1 MTMLNPLALLG
12 LLFLPVL
19 IVLYLF
25 RPDPRKKQSTSY
37 FLWKAAVPESAGGTF
52 ANRLQNN
59 PLLWLQL
66 LFLLLII
73 LFLCRLATP
82 WISQKPASN
91 RVIIMIDRSASMR
104 AEGAFEKAR
113 ESALEGVDGM
123 LGATFSGSTTEVMLI
138 AVDREPRVLVPFTK
152 DEATLTQ
159 ALESLEVTDLPDG
172 MDELGPF
179 VRSLVKAHRAQVW
192 VFSDHLPES
201 LRVSGVQYSSLAG
214 EADDN
219 AGIVSFSVR
228 APDPERGQDRPFVY
242 ARVENFSGVAQQ
254 RLLKVEKVYTDD
266 PRRAE
271 ATVLEQSL
279 LIPVGAGETIIQ
291 PVSAA
296 RFAVDEPSL
305 FRLTLSPLPGHDA
318 DALSS
323 DDLAYTVVPPF
334 REDKILVA
342 TAEGVDAGFLLRA
355 IAASSDV
362 KVITLPEY
370 LRQANPDPL
379 NLLIVPEGFRLPSG
393 LETRSLFVLAP
404 NPVDEKVP
412 VERLTEV
419 EETTPL
425 VGDSGVEW
433 TRQKVQIT
441 SKAPA
446 KAGETVLLQTVS
458 GPALT
463 LGGQEQG
470 LPTLHW
476 RFPLSYSSLPLSSGL
491 PVVVGRFLDG
501 YSRHTGVPYAG
512 SLSTGQTVAR
522 PNGQSWKGELNFEP
536 LSGQDAVASVDG
548 EATLLFPPDQIGV
561 YSLVGRSGAQPVAVN
576 LYSYQESRMPR
587 DAEDLNFGEVDGPV
601 QEQTQSGTIQYR
613 VIGLP
618 FLIIAFLLLLLEA
631 FVFLKRGRP

>member
-1 MTMLNPLALLG
+1 MLNPLALLG
-12 LLFLPVL
+12 LLFLPLL

-25 RPDPRKKQSTSY
+25 RPDPRRQQSTSY

-52 ANRLQNN
+52 ANRLQSN

-66 LFLLLII
+66 LFLLLVL

-91 RVIIMIDRSASMR
+91 RVILLIDRSASMQ
-104 AEGAFEKAR
+104 AEDAFERAR
-113 ESALEGVDGM
+113 ESALEAVDQM
-123 LGATFSGSTTEVMLI
+123 LGVTFSGSSTEVMLI

-152 DEATLTQ
+152 DEATLTE
-159 ALESLEVTDLPDG
+159 ALESLEATDLPDG
-172 MDELGPF
+172 LDELGPF

-201 LRVSGVQYSSLAG
+201 LRVAGVQYSSMAG
-214 EADDN
+214 GADDN

-254 RLLKVEKVYTDD
+254 RLLKVEKVDAED

-296 RFAVDEPSL
+296 RFAVDKPSL
-305 FRLTLSPLPGHDA
+305 FRLTLSPLPGQDA
-318 DALSS
+318 DVLSS
-323 DDLAYTVVPPF
+323 DDVAYTVVPPF
-334 REDKILVA
+334 REEKILVA
-342 TAEGVDAGFLLRA
+342 TAEGAEAGFLLRA

-362 KVITLPEY
+362 KVITLAEY
-370 LRQANPDPL
+370 RQQANPDPL

-393 LETRSLFVLAP
+393 LQTRSLFVLSP
-404 NPVDEKVP
+404 NPGDEKTP
-412 VERLTEV
+412 VERLAEV
-419 EETTPL
+419 EEATPL

-441 SKAPA
+441 GKAPL
-446 KAGETVLLQTVS
+446 KEGETTLLQTQS

-463 LGGQEQG
+463 LGLESG

-491 PVVVGRFLDG
+491 PVIVGRFLDG
-501 YSRHTGVPYAG
+501 YSRHTGVPFPG
-512 SLSTGQTVAR
+512 SISTGQTVTR
-522 PNGQSWKGELNFEP
+522 PNGQSWKGDLEFEP
-536 LSGQDAVASVDG
+536 LSGQEAVATMNA
-548 EATLLFPPDQIGV
+548 EATLLFPPPRVGV
-561 YSLVGRSGAQPVAVN
+561 YSLVHAEGAQPVAVN
-576 LYSYQESRMPR
+576 LSSYQESRLPR
-587 DAEDLNFGEVDGPV
+587 DAEDLNFGEVDGPA
-601 QEQTQSGTIQYR
+601 QEQAKGETLQYR
-613 VIGLP
+613 VVGLP
-618 FLIIAFLLLLLEA
+618 FLIIAFLVLLAEA